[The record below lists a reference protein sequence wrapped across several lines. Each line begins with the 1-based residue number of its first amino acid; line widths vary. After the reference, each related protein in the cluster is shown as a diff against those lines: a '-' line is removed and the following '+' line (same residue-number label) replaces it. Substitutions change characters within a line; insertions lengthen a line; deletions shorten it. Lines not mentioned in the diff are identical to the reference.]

1 MNESFDSDEGL
12 SPISVHSPPVRSPDS
27 SSGLGAPETEADLNA
42 SRDLFSDE
50 ENSNLNDQDQVEG
63 KVCLKIILANS
74 SAKRQA

>member
-12 SPISVHSPPVRSPDS
+12 SPISVHSPPVSSPDS
-27 SSGLGAPETEADLNA
+27 SGGLGAPETEADLNA